1 MADDA
6 DKNRLIIDSDWKS
19 EAQAEKD
26 RLEAESAK
34 ADQDKQQGQGQMPE
48 PDFRGLVGMIATQAL
63 MYMGAIADPQSGK
76 AIFDPHYAKHMIDL
90 LGTLEEKT
98 KGNLNDDE
106 SKELTE
112 ILRELRSRFVELSQ
126 MVAQQQSQQGGQP
139 GGANPA
145 DMPADIRMG
154 PTPPGQSPGQAPG
167 QSPGQ
172 GPIMPG

>member
-6 DKNRLIIDSDWKS
+6 NENRLIIDSDWKS

-34 ADQDKQQGQGQMPE
+34 QTESAQGQQGMPE
-48 PDFRGLVGMIATQAL
+48 PDFRGLVGMIASQAL

-90 LGTLEEKT
+90 LGTLDEKT
-98 KGNLNDDE
+98 KGNLNDE
-106 SKELTE
+106 EATELTE

-126 MVAQQQSQQGGQP
+126 MVAQQQAQGGAQP
-139 GGANPA
+139 GAQPGTP
-145 DMPADIRMG
+145 
-154 PTPPGQSPGQAPG
+154 PTPGTGPAPG
-167 QSPGQ
+167 PGMAG
-172 GPIMPG
+172 GPNA